1 MSSGKKDLTSKTVF
15 EPEMEHV
22 DKPVTDV
29 VTSTCSTEDI
39 PEVSID
45 THKKPE
51 PGKGKSKHV
60 HTSKPLT
67 AVG

>member
-45 THKKPE
+45 TQKKAR
-51 PGKGKSKHV
+51 
-60 HTSKPLT
+60 TR
-67 AVG
+67 